1 MSLFWRFVKNLF
13 TAGTVYTE
21 KKKNNPKVINTYS
34 KNKQLSLTPFAKLLK
49 KRRQVG
55 RFVFSVHFE
64 DNNENQWQ
72 EEGRFHL
79 AHSDA

>member
-21 KKKNNPKVINTYS
+21 KKNPKVINTYS
-34 KNKQLSLTPFAKLLK
+34 KNKQLSLTPFSKLLK

-55 RFVFSVHFE
+55 RFIFSVHSE

-79 AHSDA
+79 AQSGA